1 MRALGVENSEM
12 NPSAA
17 EQNKKR
23 EHRHRV
29 LKGASILQTIKES
42 EIKVT
47 VRNMHERGAELRV
60 PDGVK
65 IPSEFLLYVPIDG
78 IGYRS
83 VVRWREGNRIGIQ
96 FTGKEPKPHWHYG

>member
-1 MRALGVENSEM
+1 MSI
-12 NPSAA
+12 SA
-17 EQNKKR
+17 EQNRER

-29 LKGASILQTIKES
+29 LKGASILQGINDN

-47 VRNMHERGAELRV
+47 VRNMHEHGAELRV
-60 PDGVK
+60 PTGVQ

-83 VVRWREGNRIGIQ
+83 VVRWRNGDRIGVQ
-96 FTGKEPKPHWHYG
+96 FTGREPKPHWHYG